1 MAERGFMRPC
11 EEEDMIPCSAL
22 LAGYQRVRA
31 TMKAVCFD
39 FILKPV
45 FDLSAGCVFRGDSVA
60 TLEDALF

>member
-1 MAERGFMRPC
+1 MRPC

-39 FILKPV
+39 FILKTV
-45 FDLSAGCVFRGDSVA
+45 FDLSAGQVFRGDGIA
-60 TLEDALF
+60 ALEDALF